1 MSGGSFDYKCFAV
14 SQFADELQHK
24 IDVNN
29 VPEKGSLFKKETV
42 DALAKCHKLIEEA
55 GVLAREIEWLYSGD
69 HSEDSFL
76 EIVGPLLKGMK

>member
-14 SQFADELQHK
+14 SQFAEELKHK
-24 IDVNN
+24 IYVNH
-29 VPEKGSLFKKETV
+29 VPEKGGMFKKETV
-42 DALAKCHKLIEEA
+42 DALEKCHKIIEEA
-55 GVLAREIEWLYSGD
+55 GVLAREIEWLYSDD